1 MVEIDWVEIPA
12 GEFLMGL
19 SEEQVAYFRAR
30 MAQDK
35 QGPIERWIRRQLKKR
50 WGIEDRSLLPDSW
63 LRYEIP
69 QRVVHL
75 DTFYI
80 ARFPITFRQFR
91 DFAVSGHVSVAE
103 LEESR
108 NEALAQ
114 RIRHWQENPN
124 VPRDMENLPV
134 SAGWDTAQIFCQKIG
149 ARLPN
154 AAEWEKAA
162 RGTDGRLYPWGD
174 EWDPT
179 RCNWGRDV
187 NIPGRVEGT
196 WMTPVDTFPGGV
208 SPYGVWDMVGNV
220 GEITINVPELTGIK
234 WDGPIIRAWPVK
246 FDSPQPWFDHR
257 VTRMTPLPYDEVS
270 GFYMGFRPALDKWSR
285 QVWPGFRAGD
295 PERINK

>member
-19 SEEQVAYFRAR
+19 SKEQVAHFRAR

-63 LRYEIP
+63 LRHEIP

-80 ARFPITFRQFR
+80 ARFAITDEQASL
-91 DFAVSGHVSVAE
+91 FATSPLVKQAG
-103 LEESR
+103 LEEEFAFWKGFR
-108 NEALAQ
+108 VEC
-114 RIRHWQENPN
+114 RK
-124 VPRDMENLPV
+124 LPV
-134 SAGWDTAQIFCQKIG
+134 SSDWQMAELFCQKIG
-149 ARLPN
+149 GRLPN
-154 AAEWEKAA
+154 ATEWEKAA

-179 RCNWGRDV
+179 HCNCERNV
-187 NIPGRVEGT
+187 NTPGHVNGT
-196 WMTPVDTFPGGV
+196 WMTPVDNFPGGV

-220 GEITINVPELTGIK
+220 GEITTNAPELTGVD

-257 VTRMTPLPYDEVS
+257 VTRMTPLPYDEVN
-270 GFYMGFRPALDKWSR
+270 GFYMGFRPVLDEWP
-285 QVWPGFRAGD
+285 QQAWPGFRAGED
-295 PERINK
+295 